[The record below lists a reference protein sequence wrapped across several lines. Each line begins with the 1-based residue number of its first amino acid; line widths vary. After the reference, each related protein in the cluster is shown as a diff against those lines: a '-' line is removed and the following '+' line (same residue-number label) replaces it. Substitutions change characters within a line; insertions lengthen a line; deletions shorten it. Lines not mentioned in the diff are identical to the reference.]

1 MQPEKPVDM
10 SVETRISNAITPTRS
25 LWFYTATATIP
36 VILIVGVILFTR
48 IRGTRLALLTALGA
62 VASAVGLGRLLYEL
76 TLDVAG
82 APEYRL
88 PIWSVFYLIV
98 YVISFFTFVF
108 FALHIESPGT
118 HFSGFSKEGTRFA
131 FVDALYTSMWY
142 YLGAAPDASIT
153 VGTQRGRMLT
163 VVEGLISMFINV
175 VIITKFV
182 NAF

>member
-1 MQPEKPVDM
+1 M
-10 SVETRISNAITPTRS
+10 SGTVSARLEAALTPQRS
-25 LWFYTATATIP
+25 LLFYTATATIP
-36 VILIVGVILFTR
+36 VILIVGVILLTR

-82 APEYRL
+82 EPAYKL

-118 HFSGFSKEGTRFA
+118 HFGGFSREGARFA

-142 YLGAAPDASIT
+142 YIGSAPDGSIT
-153 VGTQRGRMLT
+153 VGTQRARMLT

-182 NAF
+182 SAF

>member
-1 MQPEKPVDM
+1 MQHQDTV
-10 SVETRISNAITPTRS
+10 STRISNAITPNRS

-36 VILIVGVILFTR
+36 VILIVGVILLTN
-48 IRGTRLALLTALGA
+48 IRGTRLALLTILGA
-62 VASAVGLGRLLYEL
+62 IASVVGLGRLLYEL

-82 APEYRL
+82 SPEYRL

-108 FALHIESPGT
+108 FAMHLNAPET
-118 HFSGFSKEGTRFA
+118 HFSGFSKDGTRFA

-142 YLGAAPDASIT
+142 YIGAAPDASIT
-153 VGTQRGRMLT
+153 VGTQQGRMLT

-182 NAF
+182 STF